1 MEDGQTLFHKTI
13 PTTAGGPKIKK
24 KKLTQNNSKFMP
36 DQIILSVTFHPT
48 VFVFV

>member
-24 KKLTQNNSKFMP
+24 KKTDTKQLK
-36 DQIILSVTFHPT
+36 IYA
-48 VFVFV
+48 